1 MVFCPLAR
9 EELRS
14 LATGSTFG
22 PRAAFA
28 VTPSFRS
35 TFGLSEADEEDAER
49 TALYVAALAGLLS
62 NGVRLVAV
70 AEASATDERG
80 ELGQVSVDELRFSR
94 VTALFA
100 DDPRNANRVAT
111 TLLDL
116 SGSELPDAWDA
127 PEHERLLAET
137 DLLWHGPEE
146 WSNLT

>member
-1 MVFCPLAR
+1 MWRRDGLLPARQGGTPVPQPLDV
-9 EELRS
+9 
-14 LATGSTFG
+14 
-22 PRAAFA
+22 RASGRVA
-28 VTPSFRS
+28 VTLVPVD
-35 TFGLSEADEEDAER
+35 LPLEADEEDAER
-49 TALYVAALAGLLS
+49 TALHVAALAGLLS
-62 NGVRLVAV
+62 SGVRLVAV

-80 ELGQVSVDELRFSR
+80 ARQVSVDELRFSR

-100 DDPRNANRVAT
+100 DDPRNADRVAT